1 MTDEERT
8 RTDGQTEWRI
18 LGSWIGSLPNKLE
31 TILAVFTS
39 DVTRRSEP
47 EIKEGEDVINLF
59 LIQCW
64 RDWKYKKRAEE
75 VN

>member
-1 MTDEERT
+1 MVT
-8 RTDGQTEWRI
+8 I
-18 LGSWIGSLPNKLE
+18 PNKLE

-59 LIQCW
+59 LVQCW